1 MAKQQGGYRK
11 PSNPKAFSGQGA
23 QSQRTDGGPSMAQQ
37 PIRPMDSGG
46 VYGERKALNEMQ
58 AGAPMAG
65 NPRPTPPP
73 MPPVPG
79 MFDET
84 QMPNE
89 PVTTG
94 NPLGAGAGPEALMM
108 NQSQDTP
115 EEKARLLSYLP
126 ALEAAAQQ
134 PDSSQSFRNY
144 VRVLRANLL

>member
-1 MAKQQGGYRK
+1 MANGQGGYRK
-11 PSNPKAFSGQGA
+11 PSDPKAFSGQGA

-37 PIRPMDSGG
+37 PIRPMGAGG
-46 VYGERKALNEMQ
+46 KYGERKAMNEMQ

-84 QMPNE
+84 EMPNQ

-94 NPLGAGAGPEALMM
+94 NPLGAGAGPEALSLPNTTPSITSTLRRLAQNDPTGEAEYALMM
-108 NQSQDTP
+108 
-115 EEKARLLSYLP
+115 LS
-126 ALEAAAQQ
+126 E
-134 PDSSQSFRNY
+134 RGII
-144 VRVLRANLL
+144 

>member
-84 QMPNE
+84 QMPNQ

-94 NPLGAGAGPEALMM
+94 NPLGAGAGPEALNLPNATPSITSTLRRLAQTDPTGEAEYALMM
-108 NQSQDTP
+108 
-115 EEKARLLSYLP
+115 LS
-126 ALEAAAQQ
+126 E
-134 PDSSQSFRNY
+134 RGI
-144 VRVLRANLL
+144 V

>member
-1 MAKQQGGYRK
+1 MANGQGGYRK

-37 PIRPMDSGG
+37 PIRPMGAGG
-46 VYGERKALNEMQ
+46 KYGERKAMNEMQ
-58 AGAPMAG
+58 ASAPMAG

-84 QMPNE
+84 QMPNQ

-94 NPLGAGAGPEALMM
+94 NPLGAGAGPEALNLPNTTPSITSTLRRLAQNDPTGEAEYALMM
-108 NQSQDTP
+108 
-115 EEKARLLSYLP
+115 LS
-126 ALEAAAQQ
+126 E
-134 PDSSQSFRNY
+134 RGI
-144 VRVLRANLL
+144 V